1 MRLLAKRVSLLRGWR
16 RWLVAFAAGAVG
28 ALAMPPF
35 GFLPALVLSLVPAIW
50 LLDGTVKDGPSPK
63 ASDPKVDWHFWDQSG
78 AFLINESIVLADPAG
93 HASENRGHFSLAR
106 PAGSARCSWAPFR
119 SAALLGWFWGFGY
132 FVAGLWWLGAAFL
145 VEADQFAWAM
155 PFGVLGLP
163 ALLAFF
169 TAFGFALARLFWLP
183 DARRILAFAFGLTIS
198 EWLRGHLFTGFPW
211 NNPGMALGQNLWLMQ
226 AASLVGLYGLT
237 FLSIVIC
244 AAPAVALTGG
254 TMRARWTAPGIAACL
269 LIGLATFGFWR
280 VPSEASDNVAEVRL
294 RIMQP
299 NLPQDA
305 KFNPRNRDAIMR
317 HYLSLSAR
325 PGSDG
330 QAATPTHII
339 WPESAFPFLLH
350 RDAGALAQIA
360 ALLGPGSVLVT
371 GAARMDAPLPGEAAG
386 KFYNAIQVIDDRGT
400 ILGAYDKVHLV
411 PFGEYVPEFLDAL
424 IRAAGLR
431 QFVHIPGGFEPS
443 AKRTPL
449 AVPGLPPV
457 AAAICYEAIF
467 PGELLAEGPRPDLI
481 LNVTNDAWFGQTPG
495 PYQHFAQAR
504 LRAVEEGLPLVRAAN
519 TGISA
524 VVDPFGRVTDQ
535 LPLGVEGVIDASLPV
550 AEPITLY
557 REWGRFSLTAT
568 LAICL
573 IILIA
578 RRRHQSSFP

>member
-16 RWLVAFAAGAVG
+16 RWLTAFAAGAAG

-50 LLDGTVKDGPSPK
+50 LLDGTARNGPSR
-63 ASDPKVDWHFWDQSG
+63 G
-78 AFLINESIVLADPAG
+78 AA
-93 HASENRGHFSLAR
+93 
-106 PAGSARCSWAPFR
+106 FR
-119 SAALLGWFWGFGY
+119 SAGLLGWFWGFGY

-169 TAFGFALARLFWLP
+169 PAFGFVLARLLWLP
-183 DARRILAFAFGLTIS
+183 DAGRILAFAFGLTVS

-226 AASLVGLYGLT
+226 SAALIGLYGLT
-237 FLSIVIC
+237 FLSLLIG
-244 AAPAVALTGG
+244 AAPAVLLTGTTG
-254 TMRARWTAPGIAACL
+254 RARWTTPAIAACL
-269 LIGLATFGFWR
+269 LAGLALFGMWR
-280 VPSEASDNVAEVRL
+280 VPSEASPVVEAVHL

-317 HYLSLSAR
+317 RYLNLSASPR
-325 PGSDG
+325 RDGSP
-330 QAATPTHII
+330 AAPTHIV

-350 RDAGALAQIA
+350 RDAGSLAQIA
-360 ALLGPGSVLVT
+360 TLLGPGSVLIT

-386 KFYNAIQVIDDRGT
+386 KFYNAIQVIDEKGT
-400 ILGAYDKVHLV
+400 ILGTYDKVHLV
-411 PFGEYVPEFLDAL
+411 PFGEYVPKILEAL

-443 AKRTPL
+443 GTRTTL
-449 AVPGLPPV
+449 SIPGLPPV
-457 AAAICYEAIF
+457 AATICYEAIF
-467 PGELLAEGPRPDLI
+467 PGEILAAGPRPDLI
-481 LNVTNDAWFGQTPG
+481 VNVTNDAWFGQTPG

-524 VVDPFGRVTDQ
+524 VVDSFGRVTADLQ
-535 LPLGVEGVIDASLPV
+535 LGIEGILDADLPV
-550 AEPITLY
+550 AGPPTLY
-557 REWGRFSLTAT
+557 RKWGMFSLTAT
-568 LAICL
+568 LSICL

-578 RRRHQSSFP
+578 RRRHPPFP

>member
-1 MRLLAKRVSLLRGWR
+1 MAK
-16 RWLVAFAAGAVG
+16 A
-28 ALAMPPF
+28 PF
-35 GFLPALVLSLVPAIW
+35 GFLPALVLSLALAVL
-50 LLDGTVKDGPSPK
+50 LLDGTVKDEPSR
-63 ASDPKVDWHFWDQSG
+63 S
-78 AFLINESIVLADPAG
+78 
-93 HASENRGHFSLAR
+93 
-106 PAGSARCSWAPFR
+106 APFK
-119 SAALLGWFWGFGY
+119 SAAFLGWFWGFGY

-169 TAFGFALARLFWLP
+169 PALGFVLARVFWLP
-183 DARRILAFAFGLTIS
+183 DAWRILAFAFGLTVS

-211 NNPGMALGQNLWLMQ
+211 NNLGLALGQNLWLMQ
-226 AASLVGLYGLT
+226 TASLVGLYGLT
-237 FLSIVIC
+237 FLSLAIG
-244 AAPAVALTGG
+244 AAPAVLLTGR
-254 TMRARWTAPGIAACL
+254 TARARWTAPGIAAGL
-269 LIGLATFGFWR
+269 FVGLAAFGFWR
-280 VPSEASDNVAEVRL
+280 VPSQASPIVDNVRL

-317 HYLSLSAR
+317 RYLTLSAR
-325 PGSDG
+325 PGRDDG
-330 QAATPTHII
+330 SAATPTHII

-350 RDAGALAQIA
+350 RDAGSLAQIA
-360 ALLGPGSVLVT
+360 TLLGPGSVLVT
-371 GAARMDAPLPGEAAG
+371 GAARMDAPLPGEAVG
-386 KFYNAIQVIDDRGT
+386 KFYNAIQVIDERGT

-411 PFGEYVPEFLDAL
+411 PFGEYVPKFLDTL

-443 AKRTPL
+443 ERRSSL
-449 AVPGLPPV
+449 SIPGLPRV
-457 AAAICYEAIF
+457 AATICYEAIF
-467 PGELLAEGPRPDLI
+467 PGEILAEGPRPDLI

-504 LRAVEEGLPLVRAAN
+504 LRAVEEGLPLIRAAN

-524 VVDPFGRVTDQ
+524 IVDPFGRNVDA
-535 LPLGVEGVIDASLPV
+535 LPLGVEGVIDTSLPV
-550 AEPITLY
+550 AQPVTLY
-557 REWGRFSLTAT
+557 RKWSRFSLTAT

-578 RRRHQSSFP
+578 RRRHQIPLFK